1 MTNLSAINDSISAA
15 PLNLKT
21 KLGYGV
27 GEISK
32 EIPGSILVFFLLFF
46 FTDVVGLSPGLA
58 GSVLLVGKVWDA
70 INDPLVGWL
79 SDRTQSRWGRR
90 FPWMLWGA
98 VPLGVSFW
106 MLWLIPPFTSQGQL
120 FTYYTF
126 VLFLFYAAL
135 TVVAVPHSTL
145 AAELT
150 QTYDQRTQL
159 VSFKSAFSIG
169 SSILGL
175 IIAQIIFAMV
185 TDVGQRYAWLGGI
198 CGAIVIAAVYGCVWA
213 TYHRFWQLQRVRAEP
228 ISHRSMG
235 QQIRSI
241 LKIRP
246 FLYLMGVYFCSWVGL
261 QATAA
266 ILPYFV
272 INCMELSDQHFTQM
286 ILAVQGTAL
295 IMMFFWSPIGQRIG
309 KRAVYC
315 WGIPLTMVALMGLFL
330 LKPGQIGWMYGLG
343 VLAGMG
349 LSTAYL
355 VPWSMLPD
363 VIDLDEL
370 QTGQRREGIFCG
382 LMVQLQKLGTALS
395 IFMVGK
401 ILERAGY
408 LSQGNGNGL
417 AITQPDSAL
426 VAIRWIL
433 GPLPAIVLLT
443 GICCAAVY
451 PITRQLHREILLK
464 LKLSRDSSNS
474 VFFSSSHDS

>member
-1 MTNLSAINDSISAA
+1 MVKQPTISASTSTA
-15 PLNLKT
+15 PLTLKT

-32 EIPGSILVFFLLFF
+32 EIPNSILVFFLLFF

-70 INDPLVGWL
+70 ANDPLVGWL

-106 MLWLIPPFTSQGQL
+106 MLWLIPPLSSQWQL
-120 FTYYTF
+120 FIYYTI
-126 VLFLFYAAL
+126 VLFLFFAAL
-135 TVVAVPHSTL
+135 TVVAIPHSTL

-150 QTYDQRTQL
+150 QTYDERTQL
-159 VSFKSAFSIG
+159 ASFKSAFSIG

-175 IIAQIIFAMV
+175 IIAQIVFAMV
-185 TDVGQRYAWLGGI
+185 ADVGQRYALLGAI
-198 CGAIVIAAVYGCVWA
+198 CGVIVIAAVFGCIWG
-213 TYHRFWQLQRVRAEP
+213 TYHRFWQLQGVRTEAVSSNP
-228 ISHRSMG
+228 IV
-235 QQIRSI
+235 QQVLDI
-241 LKIRP
+241 LKLRP

-315 WGIPLTMVALMGLFL
+315 WGIPLTIAALMGLFL
-330 LKPGQIGWMYGLG
+330 LKPGQTGLMYGLG

-363 VIDLDEL
+363 VLDLDEL

-382 LMVQLQKLGTALS
+382 LMIQLQKFGTAVAV
-395 IFMVGK
+395 FMVGK
-401 ILERAGY
+401 MLEGAGY
-408 LSQGNGNGL
+408 MSQGNSEL
-417 AITQPDSAL
+417 AITQPESAL
-426 VAIRWIL
+426 MAIRWIL
-433 GPLPAIVLLT
+433 GPLPAIVLLA
-443 GICCAAVY
+443 GICCAAIY
-451 PITRQLHREILLK
+451 PITRQHHDEILLN
-464 LKLSRDSSNS
+464 LKTSRES
-474 VFFSSSHDS
+474 